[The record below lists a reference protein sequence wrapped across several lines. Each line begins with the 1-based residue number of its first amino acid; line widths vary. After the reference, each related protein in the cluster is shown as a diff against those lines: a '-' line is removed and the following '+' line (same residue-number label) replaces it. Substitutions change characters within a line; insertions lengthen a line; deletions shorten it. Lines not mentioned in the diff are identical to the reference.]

1 MTLIF
6 KQKIFPKVFKKFFK
20 HFQIFPILRYKNH
33 LSITVIKNAKS
44 WSGFYFCE
52 ISFNDVY
59 YFTIRK
65 TAQTTDIYVKIK
77 VKHADIF
84 STYIY
89 DFFNET
95 IRSGKVSSILE
106 NAVITTVFKKAFNR
120 SKENY
125 RPVSTLTIISKI
137 FEKIISKQIIK
148 LSMWV
153 SKRF

>member
-6 KQKIFPKVFKKFFK
+6 KQKIFPKVFKNFCK

-84 STYIY
+84 SAYIY

-148 LSMWV
+148 LSMRV

>member
-1 MTLIF
+1 M
-6 KQKIFPKVFKKFFK
+6 
-20 HFQIFPILRYKNH
+20 
-33 LSITVIKNAKS
+33 
-44 WSGFYFCE
+44 
-52 ISFNDVY
+52 
-59 YFTIRK
+59 
-65 TAQTTDIYVKIK
+65 
-77 VKHADIF
+77 KHADIF
-84 STYIY
+84 SAYIY

-148 LSMWV
+148 LSM
-153 SKRF
+153 

>member
-6 KQKIFPKVFKKFFK
+6 KQKIFPKVFKKFCK

-84 STYIY
+84 SAYIY

-106 NAVITTVFKKAFNR
+106 NAIITAVFTKVFKR
-120 SKENY
+120 SKESY
-125 RPVSTLTIISKI
+125 RPFSILTTISNI
-137 FEKIISKQIIK
+137 FEKIIRKQIIK
-148 LSMWV
+148 ISMWV